1 MFNLNFKMN
10 LIKIQSKFNITTVLI
25 APLDWGLGHATR
37 CIPLIKALLLNNCKV
52 IIACNKQQKKLL
64 EQEFTNVA
72 FLFLEGYNITY
83 ASNPKLL
90 PLSILKQLP
99 QINKAI
105 NRENLWLNKII
116 DKHDIKL
123 VISDNRYGLYSNKV
137 PCVFVTHQL
146 TIKAPFSFVEKY
158 LQLINYQFINR
169 FTACW
174 VPDFASDNN
183 VAGIL
188 SHPKKMPNIPVSYI
202 GLLSRFKTTKT
213 IDKKYDFCVV
223 LSGPEPQRTVLEQLI
238 LKDIH
243 LINST
248 ILLVRGKPLSEENLP
263 TFLNVE
269 IVNHLVGSDLQLAFQ
284 QSNYIISRSGYSTV
298 LELLSLQKKSILI
311 PTPGQTEQEYLGKK
325 LMTQGWCYTI
335 SQKEFSLQKAISE
348 AEKFKYQL
356 PQLETVSLQDFI
368 AQFLEKQFK

>member
-1 MFNLNFKMN
+1 MN

-269 IVNHLVGSDLQLAFQ
+269 IVNHLVGSDLQQAFQ